1 MTYDEIGNP
10 LRYYNGTYQI
20 FTWDGRRLATAVKGS
35 NSMFF
40 TYNVD
45 KQKQL
50 SIVFTKLKPPK
61 ARSRRKKPATDARR
75 LCDGGVKGL
84 KNYQNP

>member
-1 MTYDEIGNP
+1 M
-10 LRYYNGTYQI
+10 
-20 FTWDGRRLATAVKGS
+20 S
-35 NSMFF
+35 F

-50 SIVFTKLKPPK
+50 SIVFVKLKPPK

-75 LCDGGVKGL
+75 LCDGGGDVIGVYDTSTGNKLIEYKYNAWGTCTTSYY
-84 KNYQNP
+84 NSGMNTTATIF